1 MVSHLPSLD
10 LLDGY
15 RSLFTLP
22 HFELVIWLWMSIMSN
37 MEMELLTHIE
47 RIVWDVNVPNEEKIG
62 SIQNLMYQWGAN
74 MDRRSIDMFGDDDD

>member
-1 MVSHLPSLD
+1 
-10 LLDGY
+10 
-15 RSLFTLP
+15 
-22 HFELVIWLWMSIMSN
+22 MSN

-47 RIVWDVNVPNEEKIG
+47 RIVWDVNVPNEQKIE